1 MRKALEMSASQRTSD
16 VIDYLNENVQK
27 VQNIKN
33 YQTNKFI
40 QLYRSNHEN
49 LDRVKIRRK
58 MQEEEQLKLR
68 MF

>member
-40 QLYRSNHEN
+40 
-49 LDRVKIRRK
+49 
-58 MQEEEQLKLR
+58 
-68 MF
+68 